1 MSAAEKHLIVVCG
14 PTASGKTRL
23 AITIAKHFNA
33 EIFSADARQFYRE
46 MNIGTAKPTAEELGE
61 VQHHFINNL
70 SIHDEYTAGKF
81 EQEVMEQLEVYFQT
95 KSVAVLCGG
104 SGLFIRAVCEGLED
118 KTEIPETIRQAV
130 RELSLEE
137 MQAKLLELDPEFYA
151 SVDIQNPRRLTRAL
165 EVILSSGQKISAQHT
180 GAKKNRPFSTHI
192 IGTELPRDILYHQIN
207 QRVDQ
212 MIAEGLE
219 AEATSLYPFRTLQ
232 PLQTVGYREWFDFIE
247 GKQSREKTIELI
259 KQNTR
264 HYAKRQITWFN
275 KTEYLQWFNPNQAEG
290 ILSHLAKEIHSA
302 I

>member
-165 EVILSSGQKISAQHT
+165 EVILSSGQKMSAQHT

-275 KTEYLQWFNPNQAEG
+275 KTEHLQWFNPNQAEG

>member
-14 PTASGKTRL
+14 PTASGKTKL

-118 KTEIPETIRQAV
+118 KTEISETIREAV
-130 RELSLEE
+130 RALSLEE

-165 EVILSSGQKISAQHT
+165 EVILSSGQKMSAQHT

-247 GKQSREKTIELI
+247 EKQSREKTIELI

-275 KTEYLQWFNPNQAEG
+275 KTEHLKWFHPNQAET

>member
-33 EIFSADARQFYRE
+33 EIFSADARQFYCE

-165 EVILSSGQKISAQHT
+165 EVILSSGQKMSAQHT

>member
-1 MSAAEKHLIVVCG
+1 MSTAEKHLIVVCG
-14 PTASGKTRL
+14 PTASGKTKL
-23 AITIAKHFNA
+23 AIAIAKHFGA

-46 MNIGTAKPTAEELGE
+46 MNIGTAKPTAEELSE

-118 KTEIPETIRQAV
+118 KTEIPENIREAV
-130 RELSLEE
+130 RALSLAE
-137 MQAKLLELDPEFYA
+137 MQAKLMELDPEFYV

-165 EVILSSGQKISAQHT
+165 EVILSSGQKMSAQHT
-180 GAKKNRPFSTHI
+180 GKKKDRPFSIHI
-192 IGTELPRDILYHQIN
+192 VGTELPREILYNQIN
-207 QRVDQ
+207 LRVDQ
-212 MIAEGLE
+212 MIVQGLE
-219 AEATSLYPFRTLQ
+219 AEATLLYSYRALQ

-275 KTEYLQWFNPNQAEG
+275 KTEHLTWFNPNQTET
-290 ILSHLAKEIHSA
+290 ILAHLNKEMNIS

>member
-33 EIFSADARQFYRE
+33 EIFSADARQFYCE

-275 KTEYLQWFNPNQAEG
+275 KTEHLQWFNPNQAEG

>member
-33 EIFSADARQFYRE
+33 EIFSADARQFYCE

-165 EVILSSGQKISAQHT
+165 EVILSSGQKMSAQHT

-192 IGTELPRDILYHQIN
+192 IGTELPRIYSIIKSIN
-207 QRVDQ
+207 V
-212 MIAEGLE
+212 
-219 AEATSLYPFRTLQ
+219 
-232 PLQTVGYREWFDFIE
+232 
-247 GKQSREKTIELI
+247 
-259 KQNTR
+259 
-264 HYAKRQITWFN
+264 
-275 KTEYLQWFNPNQAEG
+275 
-290 ILSHLAKEIHSA
+290 
-302 I
+302 

>member
-1 MSAAEKHLIVVCG
+1 MNSAEKHLIVVCG

-46 MNIGTAKPTAEELGE
+46 MNIGTAKPTAEELRE
-61 VQHHFINNL
+61 VPHHFINNL
-70 SIHDEYTAGKF
+70 SIHEEYTAGKF
-81 EQEVMEQLEVYFQT
+81 EQEVIEQLESYFQS

-118 KTEIPETIRQAV
+118 KTEILEPIREAV
-130 RELSLEE
+130 RALSLEE

-151 SVDIQNPRRLTRAL
+151 SVDILNPRRLTRAL
-165 EVILSSGQKISAQHT
+165 EVILSSGQKMSAQHT
-180 GAKKNRPFSTHI
+180 GAKKVRPFSIHI
-192 IGTELPRDILYHQIN
+192 IGAELPRDVLYHQIN

-212 MIAEGLE
+212 MIAQGLE
-219 AEATSLYPFRTLQ
+219 EEATSLYSYRALQ

-247 GKQSREKTIELI
+247 EKQSREKTIDLI

-275 KTEYLQWFNPNQAEG
+275 KTEHLQWFNPNQVET
-290 ILSHLAKEIHSA
+290 ILSHLDKKIHSA

>member
-33 EIFSADARQFYRE
+33 EIFSADARQFYCE

-165 EVILSSGQKISAQHT
+165 EVILSSGQKMSAQHT

-247 GKQSREKTIELI
+247 EKQSREKTIELI

-275 KTEYLQWFNPNQAEG
+275 KTEHLEWFNPNQAEA

>member
-33 EIFSADARQFYRE
+33 EIFSADARQFYCE

-165 EVILSSGQKISAQHT
+165 EVILSSGQKMSAQHT

-275 KTEYLQWFNPNQAEG
+275 KTEHLQWFNPNQAEG

>member
-1 MSAAEKHLIVVCG
+1 MSAAEKHMIVVCG
-14 PTASGKTRL
+14 PTASGKTKL

-46 MNIGTAKPTAEELGE
+46 MNIGTAKPTAEELSE

-81 EQEVMEQLEVYFQT
+81 EQEVVAQLESYFQS

-118 KTEIPETIRQAV
+118 KTEIPENIREAV
-130 RELSLEE
+130 RALSLEE
-137 MQAKLLELDPEFYA
+137 IQTKLMELDPEFYA

-165 EVILSSGQKISAQHT
+165 EVILSSGQKMSAQHT
-180 GAKKNRPFSTHI
+180 GAKKVRPFAIHI
-192 IGTELPRDILYHQIN
+192 IGTELPREILYNQIN
-207 QRVDQ
+207 LRVDQ
-212 MIAEGLE
+212 MIAQGLE
-219 AEATSLYPFRTLQ
+219 AEATSLYAYQMLQ
-232 PLQTVGYREWFDFIE
+232 PLQTVGYREWFDFLE

-275 KTEYLQWFNPNQAEG
+275 KTGHLKWFNPNQTET
-290 ILSHLAKEIHSA
+290 ILAYLNKEMNIS

>member
-275 KTEYLQWFNPNQAEG
+275 KTEHLQWFNPNQAEG

>member
-165 EVILSSGQKISAQHT
+165 EVILSSGQKMSAQHT

-192 IGTELPRDILYHQIN
+192 VGTELPRDILYHQIN

-247 GKQSREKTIELI
+247 EKQSREKTIELI

-275 KTEYLQWFNPNQAEG
+275 KTEHLQWFNPNQAEG

>member
-14 PTASGKTRL
+14 PTASGKTKL

-46 MNIGTAKPTAEELGE
+46 MNIGTAKPTAEELSE
-61 VQHHFINNL
+61 VPHHFINNL

-118 KTEIPETIRQAV
+118 KTEISETIREAV
-130 RELSLEE
+130 RALSLEE
-137 MQAKLLELDPEFYA
+137 MQVKLLELDPEFYA

-165 EVILSSGQKISAQHT
+165 EVILSSGQKMSAQHT
-180 GAKKNRPFSTHI
+180 GAKKNRPFSIHI
-192 IGTELPRDILYHQIN
+192 IGTELPREILYNQIN
-207 QRVDQ
+207 LRVDQ

-247 GKQSREKTIELI
+247 EKQSREKTIELI

-275 KTEYLQWFNPNQAEG
+275 KTEHLKWFNPNQAEG
-290 ILSHLAKEIHSA
+290 ILSHLAKEIHSG